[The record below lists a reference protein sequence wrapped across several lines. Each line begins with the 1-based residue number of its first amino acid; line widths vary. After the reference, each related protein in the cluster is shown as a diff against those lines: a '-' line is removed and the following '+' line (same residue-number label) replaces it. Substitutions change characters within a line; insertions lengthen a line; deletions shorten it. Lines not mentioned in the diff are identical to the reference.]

1 MALSVVDGNGVKQV
15 LSNAGDNANV
25 YSACSNGTITAS
37 NTSATDVFQFVGAAN
52 IVARIRRIELFAAS
66 VVATGTITLAA
77 AATLVRL
84 IRRTAAG
91 TTGTWTALANGTGV
105 TPHNLNSAA
114 ASCTVNVAGTTA
126 FTIGAGTGQLR
137 QGYLYYPA
145 VNGTTDLVNPSW
157 TQTSLVWEF
166 GTRGSAPLY
175 VIGASDFLVINLNG
189 VTPVGTIG
197 LNIEWDEQA
206 PVANSSPAQ

>member
-1 MALSVVDGNGVKQV
+1 MALSLIDGAGNKQIA
-15 LSNAGDNANV
+15 SNVSTNENV
-25 YSACSNGTITAS
+25 YGGVSNGTITAS

-52 IVARIRRIELFAAS
+52 IVTRIRRIELFAAS
-66 VVATGTITLAA
+66 IVATNTVTLAA
-77 AATLVRL
+77 ASSLIRL

-105 TPHNLNSAA
+105 TPYNVNSAA
-114 ASCTVNVAGTTA
+114 ASCVVNVAGTTA
-126 FTIGAGTGQLR
+126 FTVGAGTGQLK

-145 VNGTTDLVNPSW
+145 VVSTVNLQNGSSQ
-157 TQTSLVWEF
+157 QTSLVWEF
-166 GTRGSAPLY
+166 GTRGAAPLY

-197 LNIEWDEQA
+197 INIEWDEA
-206 PVANSSPAQ
+206 SA